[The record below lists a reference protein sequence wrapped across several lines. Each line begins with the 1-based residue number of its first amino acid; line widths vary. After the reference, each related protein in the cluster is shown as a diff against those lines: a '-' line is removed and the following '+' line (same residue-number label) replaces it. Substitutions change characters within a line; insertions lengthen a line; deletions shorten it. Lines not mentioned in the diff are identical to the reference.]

1 MVPKLVLR
9 TRSPTERRPIS
20 PIFTAG
26 LAAVKDSVMH
36 RSHTTSRRRFIGG
49 SIATVGA
56 SAVPWSAARADDGG
70 PGINGDDTAP
80 AMSDRS
86 VDFIVDPPETVPG
99 AIVRTVAIG
108 EFTAVTTATN
118 PSPSPGAVYSGTGG
132 RVYNGSSGN
141 SWLHVP
147 LEIPVGATLA
157 KVHVIGRIAGGES
170 LTVQTAVFDMFAE
183 TQSTE
188 TFTQAVDSSFAL
200 DVTPSTEFVSAIG
213 RTISLAVLAQT
224 ANQAIYGAV
233 YQYLVP
239 EEPAP
244 EPPVV
249 FTAVNPFRAF
259 DSRVGAYAGAGRLA
273 PNASKVVSVKDGHDL
288 LGAVTDADAVP
299 VGATAVTYNLTVAG
313 ATGPNFVAITPGDAT
328 GFTTSAINTTGTGS
342 IANAGTVAVDGSR
355 SVKLWGGD
363 RTGSVHT
370 IIDITGYYAPQ
381 IV

>member
-1 MVPKLVLR
+1 MA
-9 TRSPTERRPIS
+9 E
-20 PIFTAG
+20 
-26 LAAVKDSVMH
+26 
-36 RSHTTSRRRFIGG
+36 SHSTTRRRFIGG

-56 SAVPWSAARADDGG
+56 TAVPWSAAHAGDGG
-70 PGINGDDTAP
+70 PGIADLDSSPAGDGA
-80 AMSDRS
+80 
-86 VDFIVDPPETVPG
+86 VGYIVDPPETVPG
-99 AIVRTVAIG
+99 AIVRTVAVG
-108 EFTAVTTATN
+108 EFTAVTTSTN
-118 PSPSPGAVYSGTGG
+118 PSPSPGAIYSGAGG

-147 LEIPVGATLA
+147 LEMPVGATLA
-157 KVHVIGRIAGGES
+157 KVHVIGHLSGGAS
-170 LTVQTAVFDMFAE
+170 LTVQTAVFDMLAE
-183 TQSTE
+183 TQL
-188 TFTQAVDSSFAL
+188 VDSVNQSGDGPFAL
-200 DVTPSTEFVSAIG
+200 DVTPTTQFVAAMG
-213 RTISLAVLAQT
+213 RTASLVVLAQT

-239 EEPAP
+239 DEPAP

-259 DSRVGAYAGAGRLA
+259 DSRVAAYAGAGRLA

-355 SVKLWGGD
+355 RVKLWGGD
-363 RTGSVHT
+363 NTGSVHT
-370 IIDITGYYAPQ
+370 IVDITGYYAPQ
-381 IV
+381 VV